1 MDWSEWRQ
9 LFPDRMV
16 RRGLD
21 YYEKGLVGQLE
32 QDGDA
37 VRALVRGTRDYQVE
51 LALEGTLIAD
61 WRCTCPY
68 GGDGTP
74 CKHLAA
80 VFFALERGKASER
93 IRPLEALVAGLTAR
107 QAKTLLLRLAR
118 QTQAT
123 GQLRE
128 MIRQLPESGEKS

>member
-1 MDWSEWRQ
+1 
-9 LFPDRMV
+9 MV

-74 CKHLAA
+74 CKHL
-80 VFFALERGKASER
+80 ERGKAPER